1 MQVQKHEYAEKN
13 TENCFTFLISFG
25 NVVVLCVNM
34 LLFFSSPSL
43 VLNPC
48 TSRERKRMNPTRAK
62 QPTITMSVIYV
73 TQWFVQKKNIFFFLL
88 APSSGFIL
96 FGCLILI
103 QAFDATS
110 TCDSCVNSDYMFAHC
125 ALCVCFFFFASAEV
139 SVRFVKMFIRK
150 SVIFFVYAREHCSS
164 LLFMHTHIGRTRKD
178 RAFSC

>member
-1 MQVQKHEYAEKN
+1 MCEYVVVFFFSISRVESLHFSRKEKN
-13 TENCFTFLISFG
+13 ESNESQTANHN
-25 NVVVLCVNM
+25 NVGDLCD
-34 LLFFSSPSL
+34 
-43 VLNPC
+43 
-48 TSRERKRMNPTRAK
+48 T
-62 QPTITMSVIYV
+62 VICL
-73 TQWFVQKKNIFFFLL
+73 KKNIFFLLL